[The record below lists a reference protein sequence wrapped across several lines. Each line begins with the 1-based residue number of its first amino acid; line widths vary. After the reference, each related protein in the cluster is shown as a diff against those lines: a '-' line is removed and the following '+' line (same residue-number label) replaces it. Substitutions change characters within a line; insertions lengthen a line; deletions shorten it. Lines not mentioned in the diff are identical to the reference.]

1 MDGKELNFEDSMQR
15 LEDIVRKLEDEDI
28 PLEESINLY
37 EEGVKIGKKCR
48 NILDEADKRIKK
60 LSKSSLDDSKS
71 EVKDE

>member
-1 MDGKELNFEDSMQR
+1 MDRKELNFEDSMQR